1 MRASLPRVLTMPIS
15 MWFSPL
21 FSVARVNMSLEKI
34 KVRKELRNK
43 PWYLKSNMMPS
54 RLDLSRMRP
63 QRSAA
68 LNQLL
73 TWRRQSPVV
82 SSKSRTSRK
91 TTLSSLKMQIEIQLS
106 SNRLLEI
113 TKRISSKRSEM
124 RKPKKLRRWHREM
137 NRWKDQILS

>member
-1 MRASLPRVLTMPIS
+1 VQPISFNSAAQLLLKLKSLAHLSPLLIQSQKSSQVRSLRMRASLPRVLAMPIS

-21 FSVARVNMSLEKI
+21 FSVARVNMFLEKI
-34 KVRKELRNK
+34 KVRKELHSK

-54 RLDLSRMRP
+54 RLDSSRMRP

-82 SSKSRTSRK
+82 NSKSRTSRK
-91 TTLSSLKMQIEIQLS
+91 TTLSSLKMQIEI
-106 SNRLLEI
+106 
-113 TKRISSKRSEM
+113 
-124 RKPKKLRRWHREM
+124 
-137 NRWKDQILS
+137 

>member
-1 MRASLPRVLTMPIS
+1 MRASLPRVLAMPIS

-21 FSVARVNMSLEKI
+21 FSVARVSMFLEKI
-34 KVRKELRNK
+34 KVRKELHNK

-54 RLDLSRMRP
+54 RLDSSRMRL
-63 QRSAA
+63 RHSAA
-68 LNQLL
+68 LSLSL

-124 RKPKKLRRWHREM
+124 RKPKKLRQWHREM